1 MIVVLHYYQ
10 TQIHLVPHSQLHS
23 FYHLLLSSV
32 NTTGY
37 TVRNNQRKNYFD
49 CVVVDNNN
57 FVLLVVSVLMR
68 IWKIHCFV
76 LVVDIAC
83 IAGTDCTDS
92 HYIADCNSDVV
103 AVYNANFGFLDSQNS
118 NGDTM
123 VFGASS
129 MILLLQISERE
140 CLELHSHSI
149 QMTAYYYLTTRTYSV
164 WLNVS
169 AVGMQR
175 SEYLRLQRSMVKQY
189 VLDSI
194 LLLWDL
200 NLFLGQI

>member
-1 MIVVLHYYQ
+1 M
-10 TQIHLVPHSQLHS
+10 
-23 FYHLLLSSV
+23 

-37 TVRNNQRKNYFD
+37 TRRHNQKTNYFD
-49 CVVVDNNN
+49 CVVVVDNNN
-57 FVLLVVSVLMR
+57 SVLLVVSVPMR

-92 HYIADCNSDVV
+92 HYIADYNSDVV

-118 NGDTM
+118 IEDTM
-123 VFGASS
+123 LFDASS

-164 WLNVS
+164 LLNVS
-169 AVGMQR
+169 VVGMQR
-175 SEYLRLQRSMVKQY
+175 SVYLRWQKWMVKQY

-194 LLLWDL
+194 PLLWDS
-200 NLFLGQI
+200 NLSLGQI